1 MTQIRKSPPKT
12 VRRPEEL
19 DLRSPGGRRL
29 PF

>member
-1 MTQIRKSPPKT
+1 VKQTQIVKP
-12 VRRPEEL
+12 VRAPRDTSL